1 VVVGDVSES
10 TLVTSDGVRLA
21 ARWWRPSGEPDR
33 GEAVVVVHGFCST
46 KNAPA
51 VELIALRQSALG
63 RSVLTFD
70 LRGHGES
77 AGATS
82 LGRYEGLDVD
92 AAVAAARLECDRVVV
107 VGSSMGGVATIEHL
121 AGADGPDRARAAA
134 PALRGVTD
142 GLRADGAVIVATPA
156 RWQVPR
162 STRGV
167 LAVLM
172 TQTRA
177 GRAVTARRMGTR
189 VAVRP
194 GRGREPVAR
203 VGMITRPVAVLHGLA
218 DRFVAPGA
226 ARALYDALTAPRLL
240 DLVPGMGHGFGPAAA
255 EPIDDAV
262 GWVIEEATAAR
273 PQAQESAPG

>member
-1 VVVGDVSES
+1 VVGGMSPHA
-10 TLVTSDGVRLA
+10 LVAGDGVRLA
-21 ARWWRPSGEPDR
+21 ARWWRPRGAPDR
-33 GEAVVVVHGFCST
+33 GEAVVVVHGFCSS
-46 KNAPA
+46 KDAPA

-63 RSVLTFD
+63 RRVLTFD
-70 LRGHGES
+70 LRGHGGS
-77 AGATS
+77 GGATT
-82 LGRYEGLDVD
+82 LGRHEGLDVD

-121 AGADGPDRARAAA
+121 AGPDGLQPVGAAA
-134 PALRGVTD
+134 RPVDGV
-142 GLRADGAVIVATPA
+142 RADGAVIVATPA

-162 STRGV
+162 STRGI
-167 LAVLM
+167 LALAM

-194 GRGREPVAR
+194 GRGREPVVR

-218 DRFVAPGA
+218 DRFVGPGA
-226 ARALYDALTAPRLL
+226 ARTLYDALTAPRLL
-240 DLVPGMGHGFGPAAA
+240 DLVPGMGHGFCPAAA

-262 GWVIEEATAAR
+262 GWVMEEATTAR
-273 PQAQESAPG
+273 PHAQGSAPG

>member
-1 VVVGDVSES
+1 MIPSA
-10 TLVTSDGVRLA
+10 LVTADGVRLA
-21 ARWWRPSGEPDR
+21 ARWWRPRGEPDR
-33 GEAVVVVHGFCST
+33 GEGVVVVHGFCST
-46 KNAPA
+46 KDAPA

-63 RSVLTFD
+63 RRVLTFD

-77 AGATS
+77 GGATT

-121 AGADGPDRARAAA
+121 AGPDGPDRVGPAAH
-134 PALRGVTD
+134 TD
-142 GLRADGAVIVATPA
+142 GVRADGAVIVATPA

-167 LAVLM
+167 LAMVM

-194 GRGREPVAR
+194 GRCREPVAR
-203 VGMITRPVAVLHGLA
+203 VGTITRPVAVLHGLG

-226 ARALYDALTAPRLL
+226 AQDLYDALTAPRLL
-240 DLVPGMGHGFGPAAA
+240 DLVPAMGHGFCSAAA

-262 GWVIEEATAAR
+262 GWVMEEATMAR
-273 PQAQESAPG
+273 PQAQGSAPG

>member
-1 VVVGDVSES
+1 M
-10 TLVTSDGVRLA
+10 TRAALVTADGVRLA
-21 ARWWRPSGEPDR
+21 ARWWRPRREPDR
-33 GEAVVVVHGFCST
+33 GEGVVVVHGFCGR
-46 KNAPA
+46 KDEPA

-63 RSVLTFD
+63 RRVLTFD

-77 AGATS
+77 GGATT
-82 LGRYEGLDVD
+82 LGRHEGLDVD

-121 AGADGPDRARAAA
+121 AGPDVPQRVGAVASPDGA
-134 PALRGVTD
+134 
-142 GLRADGAVIVATPA
+142 RADGGVIVATPA

-162 STRGV
+162 STRGI
-167 LAVLM
+167 LAVAM
-172 TQTRA
+172 TQTRP
-177 GRAVTARRMGTR
+177 GRAMTVRRTGTR

-194 GRGREPVAR
+194 GRGREPVVR

-218 DRFVAPGA
+218 DRFVAPA
-226 ARALYDALTAPRLL
+226 AAQALFDALRAPRLL
-240 DLVPGMGHGFGPAAA
+240 DLVPGMGHGFCPAAA

-273 PQAQESAPG
+273 PQAQGSTQG